1 MLPHTIPH
9 HTGVPLAQEMAMR
22 DRQPNKVVAAWYET
36 GSTSLA
42 FVHSHP
48 FHELVLVLGGDALYS
63 ANGML
68 YRVHPGDV
76 LYSPAGCYHI
86 GRFRDPQTKGR
97 RLVLQIDDGLWRTAA
112 GYSNLCLPDWEKR
125 AAVLRAEGVEAW
137 DLGGLFTRMW
147 QVQATDAS
155 RTDALNLCQ
164 LTELHILVSQMAA
177 DGAVAEP
184 AAASDLVARAEVYL
198 HAHYTDPELTVAQ
211 AAQYVYVSREHLS
224 RAFKEYT
231 TESVHRYLTDLRM
244 QHCRRAISS
253 GASILEASATSGFS
267 NYSSF
272 LRTFRSLYGMT
283 PAEYRAQIG
292 RQF

>member
-1 MLPHTIPH
+1 M
-9 HTGVPLAQEMAMR
+9 
-22 DRQPNKVVAAWYET
+22 
-36 GSTSLA
+36 
-42 FVHSHP
+42 
-48 FHELVLVLGGDALYS
+48 
-63 ANGML
+63 
-68 YRVHPGDV
+68 
-76 LYSPAGCYHI
+76 
-86 GRFRDPQTKGR
+86 
-97 RLVLQIDDGLWRTAA
+97 
-112 GYSNLCLPDWEKR
+112 
-125 AAVLRAEGVEAW
+125 
-137 DLGGLFTRMW
+137 
-147 QVQATDAS
+147 QATDAS

-184 AAASDLVARAEVYL
+184 AAAS
-198 HAHYTDPELTVAQ
+198 ELTVAQ

-283 PAEYRAQIG
+283 PAEYRAQIS